1 MPSFIIN
8 SFLGKNDGSVSGTRY
23 FQCEP
28 KKGIF
33 ARLTNLTFTPLSPT
47 VEDSMAQSSFAAAKP
62 LGFSTP
68 MPKRQGSTVT
78 ASKTVPK
85 SKMKRIYVLQKQ

>member
-1 MPSFIIN
+1 MGIYLLY
-8 SFLGKNDGSVSGTRY
+8 FLGKNDGSVSGTRY

-33 ARLTNLTFTPLSPT
+33 ARLTNLTSAPLNSI
-47 VEDSMAQSSFAAAKP
+47 EDSIVQSSFSKAKP

-68 MPKRQGSTVT
+68 MPKRETSTVT
-78 ASKTVPK
+78 SIKPPAK
-85 SKMKRIYVLQKQ
+85 SK

>member
-1 MPSFIIN
+1 MN

-33 ARLTNLTFTPLSPT
+33 ARLTNLTFTPLSPA

-78 ASKTVPK
+78 KTAPK
-85 SKMKRIYVLQKQ
+85 SKYKKE

>member
-1 MPSFIIN
+1 M
-8 SFLGKNDGSVSGTRY
+8 SGTRY

-33 ARLTNLTFTPLSPT
+33 ARLTNLTSAPLGS
-47 VEDSMAQSSFAAAKP
+47 VEDSIVQNSFATTKP

-68 MPKRQGSTVT
+68 LPKRQASTVSTVT
-78 ASKTVPK
+78 SVKAAPKGKLKTKINVV
-85 SKMKRIYVLQKQ
+85 YHQ

>member
-1 MPSFIIN
+1 MNFN
-8 SFLGKNDGSVSGTRY
+8 LGKNDGSVAGTRY

-33 ARLTNLTFTPLSPT
+33 SRLTNLTSSPLGT
-47 VEDSMAQSSFAAAKP
+47 IEDSMIQSSFAATKP

-68 MPKRQGSTVT
+68 MTKRPGSIVT
-78 ASKTVPK
+78 ATKPAAPK
-85 SKMKRIYVLQKQ
+85 SK

>member
-1 MPSFIIN
+1 MEFIVN
-8 SFLGKNDGSVSGTRY
+8 FCLGKNDGSVSGTRY

-33 ARLTNLTFTPLSPT
+33 ARLTNLTSAPLSSA
-47 VEDSMAQSSFAAAKP
+47 EDSMIQSSFAATKP

-68 MPKRQGSTVT
+68 MPKRQAST
-78 ASKTVPK
+78 ASAVASTATKTAIK
-85 SKMKRIYVLQKQ
+85 SK

>member
-1 MPSFIIN
+1 M
-8 SFLGKNDGSVSGTRY
+8 SGTRY

-33 ARLTNLTFTPLSPT
+33 ARLTNLTSAPLSS
-47 VEDSMAQSSFAAAKP
+47 VEDSMIQSSFAATKP

-68 MPKRQGSTVT
+68 MPKRQASNVSTVT
-78 ASKTVPK
+78 STVTKTAVK
-85 SKMKRIYVLQKQ
+85 SK

>member
-1 MPSFIIN
+1 MTDFL
-8 SFLGKNDGSVSGTRY
+8 LGKNDGSVGGTRY

-33 ARLTNLTFTPLSPT
+33 ARLTNLTFTPLNP
-47 VEDSMAQSSFAAAKP
+47 VEDSMAQSSFAATKP

-68 MPKRQGSTVT
+68 MPKRQASTVT
-78 ASKTVPK
+78 ALK
-85 SKMKRIYVLQKQ
+85 SK

>member
-1 MPSFIIN
+1 MD
-8 SFLGKNDGSVSGTRY
+8 SFLGKNDGSVGGTRY

-33 ARLTNLTFTPLSPT
+33 ARLTNLTFTPLSPI
-47 VEDSMAQSSFAAAKP
+47 EDSMAQSSFAATKP

-68 MPKRQGSTVT
+68 MAKRQGSTVT
-78 ASKTVPK
+78 ASKIAPK
-85 SKMKRIYVLQKQ
+85 SKYKMD

>member
-1 MPSFIIN
+1 MVTAFIVYFI
-8 SFLGKNDGSVSGTRY
+8 LGKNDGSVSGTRY

-33 ARLTNLTFTPLSPT
+33 ARLTNLTSAPLSST
-47 VEDSMAQSSFAAAKP
+47 EDSMVQSSFAATKP

-78 ASKTVPK
+78 ATKTVAK
-85 SKMKRIYVLQKQ
+85 S